1 MPDQTP
7 FHTAQRDVPVPAT
20 RQPLFAVETLAISA
34 VIQADFNNTTRIIVY
49 DALTG
54 GVSGLELEP
63 GDTWSPSS
71 EWVMDIVDLSKIF
84 IDTITANDKVTIT
97 WRD

>member
-1 MPDQTP
+1 MSDTQP

-20 RQPLFAVETLAISA
+20 RQPLFAVETLAIGA
-34 VIQADFNNTTRIIVY
+34 VIQADFLNTTRILIY

-54 GVSGLELEP
+54 GVSGVELEP
-63 GDTWSPSS
+63 GDTFPVNSMD
-71 EWVMDIVDLSKIF
+71 VMDLMDLSKIY
-84 IDTITANDKVTIT
+84 IDTITADDKVTIT

>member
-1 MPDQTP
+1 MSDQTP

-34 VIQADFNNTTRIIVY
+34 VIQADFDNTTRIVVY

-63 GDTWSPSS
+63 GDSFPANALD
-71 EWVMDIVDLSKIF
+71 VMDLVDLSKIF
-84 IDTITANDKVTIT
+84 IDTITADDKVTIT